1 MSSAPPPP
9 EDPLRPMREA
19 YEQAVEGWSK
29 AMEEMVASEEFAS
42 ASGEFLKRYVEMQES
57 LRTASRAAAESV
69 HFPTTDDLAQLAQ
82 LVINVERKVERGL
95 GRGARDRR
103 APGDDRGE
111 ARRARSADARAR
123 PAAPARPPQTGSR
136 WRRPRTARAR
146 APEPTTRCGSRRSPA
161 G

>member
-42 ASGEFLKRYVEMQES
+42 VSGEFLKRYVEMQES

-69 HFPTTDDLAQLAQ
+69 HFPTTDDLARLAQ
-82 LVINVERKVERGL
+82 LVINVERKVDEVSDEAHAIAGRL
-95 GRGARDRR
+95 ATIEARLDELARPKRAQARRRGAPSTD
-103 APGDDRGE
+103 G
-111 ARRARSADARAR
+111 
-123 PAAPARPPQTGSR
+123 
-136 WRRPRTARAR
+136 
-146 APEPTTRCGSRRSPA
+146 
-161 G
+161 

>member
-82 LVINVERKVERGL
+82 LVINVERKVDEVSDEAHAIA
-95 GRGARDRR
+95 GRLATI
-103 APGDDRGE
+103 E
-111 ARRARSADARAR
+111 ARLDELARPTRAQARRPGAPSAD
-123 PAAPARPPQTGSR
+123 G
-136 WRRPRTARAR
+136 
-146 APEPTTRCGSRRSPA
+146 
-161 G
+161 